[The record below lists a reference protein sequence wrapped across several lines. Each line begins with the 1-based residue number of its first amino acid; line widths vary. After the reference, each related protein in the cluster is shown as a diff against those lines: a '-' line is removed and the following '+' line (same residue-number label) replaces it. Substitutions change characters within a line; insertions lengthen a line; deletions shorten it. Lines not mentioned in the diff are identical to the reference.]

1 MGGGAGVRRALG
13 GDQIEGRRAVRELLA
28 ARRRRVRD
36 LWVADGVEEADLMA
50 EILAMAAEQRVPIRQ
65 VPRARLDDEARTE
78 APQGVLA
85 HADPLAEV
93 DIERLTRRRGG
104 KAPFL
109 LAVDGVTDPHN
120 LGAILR
126 TAETAGV
133 TGIILPRHRSAHVT
147 PTVAKAAAGAIE
159 YLPMAVVPGLPTAL
173 AQLSHDGI
181 WTVGLDADADRS
193 LFELDLATEPVC
205 LVLGSEGTGLSRLV
219 RARCDVVVAIP
230 QQGSI
235 ASLNVSAAG
244 ALAMYEVA
252 RRRLAA
258 APAAQ

>member
-1 MGGGAGVRRALG
+1 M
-13 GDQIEGRRAVRELLA
+13 RELLA
-28 ARRRRVRD
+28 AQRRRVRD
-36 LWVADGVEEADLMA
+36 LWVADGVEESDLMA
-50 EILAMAAEQRVPIRQ
+50 EILGLAAEHRVPIRQ
-65 VPRARLDDEARTE
+65 VPRARLDAEARTE

-85 HADPLAEV
+85 HAEPLAEV
-93 DIERLTRRRGG
+93 DIERLTRRRGANG
-104 KAPFL
+104 ASPFL

-133 TGIILPRHRSAHVT
+133 TGIVLPRHRSAHVT

-159 YLPMAVVPGLPTAL
+159 YLPMAVVPGLPAAL
-173 AQLSHDGI
+173 AQLSRDGI

-193 LFELDLATEPVC
+193 LFDLDLASEPVC
-205 LVLGSEGTGLSRLV
+205 LVLGAEGTGLSRLV

-244 ALAMYEVA
+244 ALACFEVA

-258 APAAQ
+258 TPAAQ